1 MTTLTHRAAGCS
13 GKLAYQNWS
22 AAEKVAKR
30 MRRAHDEMTQTYK
43 CRFCGKFHVGQS
55 SVKRRDR

>member
-1 MTTLTHRAAGCS
+1 MTLTTYRAAGCS
-13 GKLAYQNWS
+13 GKLQYETWR

-43 CRFCGKFHVGQS
+43 CRFCQKFHVGQS

>member
-1 MTTLTHRAAGCS
+1 MTALTHRNAGCT
-13 GKLAYQNWS
+13 GKLSYDTWHH
-22 AAEKVAKR
+22 AEKVAKR